1 MSKQRTP
8 RPRRAPA
15 KTTMRRQFAFV
26 ASLVA
31 VLVGGLCAV
40 VGVGFIS
47 RNVRGEAERQL
58 GADIRTAWSVYDRRL
73 SEVETVVRFLTT
85 ATRVAA
91 AVEDGEEEA
100 GRQRMESSR
109 LTHDLDFLT
118 LVDAE
123 GRVLVRSRPLS
134 ASGDS
139 LAEFPPVE
147 AALSGRQVRGTVV
160 VDADFLALES
170 PELAERAYQP
180 LRATPRARPTD
191 RQASREGM
199 FLVAA
204 APVRAS
210 DGRLLGAVLGGVL
223 LNRDF
228 ELVDT
233 IKDTVFRDVRY
244 KGKDAGNVTIFLG
257 DTRVTTNVMDVDGN
271 RALGTRVSQ
280 EVSDGVLTRGEP
292 WMGRAF
298 VVNDWYLT
306 VYEPIRDL
314 HNRVIGML
322 YVGLLERRF
331 TDIRDQLVRSLLV
344 VTGLGVLGALF
355 LTSFLAWRLTRPLRG
370 LVTATHRVA
379 DGRLDVPVAV
389 ATTNVELAELSDSFE
404 RMVGSL
410 REKDA
415 QVRAKQTELEQTNQE
430 LAALNRNYMEMLGFV
445 SHELKN
451 PLASAI
457 LNAYALRD
465 GLLGPL
471 SETQEGATVALAR
484 TLSNFQGMIKNYLD
498 LSRIEKGEL
507 AARKRPVLLTEVI
520 EPVVETLHR
529 QAESRRMI
537 LDVMV
542 PKDTEAWADGDLLTV
557 VFDNLL
563 SNAIK
568 YGREGGRIRV
578 DAEADDEGVTC
589 RVWNEGEGIPEDKLG
604 QLFAKF
610 QRLHT
615 AASGMGRGTGLGLF
629 IVKEV
634 VEKHGGRVWAESQE
648 GQWARFSFTL
658 PPRPEAEDQT

>member
-1 MSKQRTP
+1 MSQLRVGQP
-8 RPRRAPA
+8 RKSPA
-15 KTTMRRQFAFV
+15 TMTMRRQLFLV
-26 ASLVA
+26 VSLVV

-58 GADIRTAWSVYDRRL
+58 RADIRTAWSVYDGRL
-73 SEVETVVRFLTT
+73 SEVETVVKFLTT
-85 ATRVAA
+85 AQRVMG
-91 AVEDGEEEA
+91 VFTDGSFQA
-100 GRQRMESSR
+100 GRERMEPTR
-109 LTHDLDFLT
+109 LAHELDLLT
-118 LVDAE
+118 LVDTD
-123 GRVLVRSRPLS
+123 GRVLIRSHAPQNQ
-134 ASGDS
+134 GDS
-139 LAEFPPVE
+139 LAELAPVR
-147 AALSGRQVRGTVV
+147 AALAGHQVRGTI
-160 VDADFLALES
+160 LMP
-170 PELAERAYQP
+170 PELLARDSAELVERAYQP
-180 LRATPRARPTD
+180 LRPTPRARPTD
-191 RQASREGM
+191 REACREGM
-199 FLVAA
+199 LLVAA

-210 DGRLLGAVLGGVL
+210 DGRLLGAILGGVL

-228 ELVDT
+228 GLVDT

-244 KGKDAGNVTIFLG
+244 EGKDAGNVTIFLG
-257 DTRVTTNVMDVDGN
+257 DTRVTTNVVDADGN
-271 RALGTRVSQ
+271 RALGTRVSE

-314 HNRVIGML
+314 DSRVIGML

-370 LVTATHRVA
+370 LVTATHGVA
-379 DGRLDVPVAV
+379 AGRLDVPVAV

-415 QVRAKQTELEQTNQE
+415 QVTAKQTELEQTNQE

-471 SETQEGATVALAR
+471 TEAQQQATAALAR
-484 TLSNFQGMIKNYLD
+484 VLGNFQGMIKNYLD

-507 AARKRPVLLTEVI
+507 EARKRTVRLTEVI

-529 QAESRRMI
+529 QAESRRMSI
-537 LDVMV
+537 EVAV
-542 PKDTEAWADGDLLTV
+542 PRDAEVWADGDLLTV

-563 SNAIK
+563 ANAIK
-568 YGREGGRIRV
+568 YGREGGCIRV
-578 DAEADDEGVTC
+578 EAEVGDEGSTC
-589 RVWNEGEGIPEDKLG
+589 SVWNEGEGIPADKLEE
-604 QLFAKF
+604 LFAKF
-610 QRLHT
+610 QRLQT
-615 AASGMGRGTGLGLF
+615 AASGTGRGTGLGLF

-634 VEKHGGRVWAESQE
+634 VEKHGGRVWAESEE
-648 GQWARFSFTL
+648 GRWARFVFTL
-658 PPRPEAEDQT
+658 PPRPAVEEQA